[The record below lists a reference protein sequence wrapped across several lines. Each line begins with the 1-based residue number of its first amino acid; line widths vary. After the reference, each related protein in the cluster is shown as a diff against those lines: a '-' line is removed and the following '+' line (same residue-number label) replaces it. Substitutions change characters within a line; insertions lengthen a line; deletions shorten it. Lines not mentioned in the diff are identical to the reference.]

1 MAKFYFLTGFNG
13 SQPELEDNMIEYLKG
28 KGIEIDRIPYYDFYK
43 GADSGEL
50 IRGVTNRIIK
60 EYYKNGCEPLNLIG
74 WSLGGAILT
83 EVLNNISILNEQ
95 LSQQSGYSYNEE
107 DFEKEFDKRIKIWE
121 KYQGFKDEIAR
132 QEKIKSELRRKSD
145 GFQEQLS
152 FLEYD
157 QPIQIGKVILFSP
170 AWHIIDPKNYLRS
183 HVDPN
188 FYETDDAKEIN
199 TATEGK
205 APFYL
210 LKHPLALW
218 HLFRISTFSRQ
229 MTKYINNPDRDPDGG
244 ISVLSKYDTTLI
256 IPKNDAYVN
265 VGKTIA
271 EAEKAGI
278 KTVMIGGYGH
288 LAPVVED
295 AVKESMQELRR

>member
-13 SQPELEDNMIEYLKG
+13 SQPELEDNMVEYLKG

-50 IRGVTNRIIK
+50 IRGVINRIIN

-95 LSQQSGYSYNEE
+95 LSQQSGYSYSKE
-107 DFEKEFDKRIKIWE
+107 DIKKEFKKRIKIWE
-121 KYQGFKDEIAR
+121 KYQGFEKEDDR
-132 QEKIKSELRRKSD
+132 QKKIQSELRRESD

-188 FYETDDAKEIN
+188 FYETDTAKKIN

-210 LKHPLALW
+210 LKHPFALW
-218 HLFRISTFSRQ
+218 HLFRISYFSKQ
-229 MTKYINNPDRDPDGG
+229 MTNYINDPDRNSDGG
-244 ISVLSKYDTTLI
+244 IPVLGNYDTTLI
-256 IPKNDAYVN
+256 LPRNDAYVN
-265 VGKTIA
+265 VKKAKA
-271 EAEKAGI
+271 EAEQAGI
-278 KTVMIGGYGH
+278 KTVMIDNYGH
-288 LAPVVED
+288 LAPVIKEAGED
-295 AVKESMQELRR
+295 VILSLKR